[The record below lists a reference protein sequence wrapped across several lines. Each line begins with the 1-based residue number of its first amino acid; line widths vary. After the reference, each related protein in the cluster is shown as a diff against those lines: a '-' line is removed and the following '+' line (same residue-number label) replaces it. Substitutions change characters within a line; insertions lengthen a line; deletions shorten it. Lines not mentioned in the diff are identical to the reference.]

1 MKAQQAPGVGL
12 PGDARQALRS
22 APVQVASMRKN
33 RNSGGTTHAMKRTQ
47 IRVSTTLNGD
57 ENRLA
62 RSQPTIPDRVF
73 GGGKVS
79 AGDRRRK
86 NCGLSD
92 NTTIAV
98 SAPQWLRSAR
108 RDSSIVT

>member
-1 MKAQQAPGVGL
+1 MKAQQAPGAGL

-33 RNSGGTTHAMKRTQ
+33 RNSGGTTHAMRRTQ
-47 IRVSTTLNGD
+47 ISVNTTLNSD

-62 RSQPTIPDRVF
+62 RSQPMVPDRVF
-73 GGGKVS
+73 GGGKLS

-86 NCGLSD
+86 NSGLSD
-92 NTTIAV
+92 STTTAV
-98 SAPQWLRSAR
+98 TAPQWLRSAR
-108 RDSSIVT
+108 RD